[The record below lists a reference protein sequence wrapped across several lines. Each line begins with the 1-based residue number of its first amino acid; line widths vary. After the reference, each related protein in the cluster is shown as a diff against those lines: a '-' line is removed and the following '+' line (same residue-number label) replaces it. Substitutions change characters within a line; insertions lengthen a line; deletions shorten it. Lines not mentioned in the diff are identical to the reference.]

1 MTDLAARLAAV
12 IDPTRIRTDTDSLQQ
27 YGRDW
32 TRYYAPAAS
41 AVVFPHSLGEVQALV
56 QLARAERLALVPS
69 GGRTGLSGGACGKPA
84 ADAFYVA
91 YRLPN
96 TLRRL
101 FAEQPVGSEI
111 WTALAWCVG
120 ILLVA
125 YTVAVRAYRGSV
137 ASS

>member
-12 IDPTRIRTDTDSLQQ
+12 IDPARIRTDADSLQQ

-69 GGRTGLSGGACGKPA
+69 GGLIRHPG
-84 ADAFYVA
+84 
-91 YRLPN
+91 RLE
-96 TLRRL
+96 
-101 FAEQPVGSEI
+101 AEP
-111 WTALAWCVG
+111 
-120 ILLVA
+120 
-125 YTVAVRAYRGSV
+125 
-137 ASS
+137 